1 MVGSFRQSA
10 VAPTPQAVGAPR
22 ELPAERTSAAGA
34 LEVIGQTAHGAK
46 YGMRT
51 NQWYWIGAVPAM
63 VFPGSYV
70 ARYYYANGVRSVSE
84 YMRLR

>member
-1 MVGSFRQSA
+1 M
-10 VAPTPQAVGAPR
+10 
-22 ELPAERTSAAGA
+22 
-34 LEVIGQTAHGAK
+34 GQTADGAK

-84 YMRLR
+84 YMRLRYDHWLKECPPEVSRM